1 MKCPTCEE
9 HIGWDWVEDECI
21 EPNLAFEC
29 PHCDEQLRYKIDE
42 GTYYGAQHQTV
53 EVVDD

>member
-1 MKCPTCEE
+1 MTCPTCLEY
-9 HIGWDWVEDECI
+9 IGRDWVEGECI

-42 GTYYGAQHQTV
+42 GTYYGRPTSNS
-53 EVVDD
+53 